1 MSLLTKMTVDG
12 PNNHKPENPFDTM
25 KKILLLSIGIALS
38 VACQQETTP
47 ESPVQKTDEEFVSS
61 LESFDGSTKTS
72 MTEDNSI
79 VWTKGDQIAIFQ
91 GATVADTYQV
101 KDQCDGTASG
111 IFTLVSDNSEVNGE
125 FSSGMEIP
133 ANIAV
138 YPYSEGL
145 GCSSATVTEGGITA
159 TSYTI
164 SGFQFPSVQ
173 QYQANSFPHESF
185 AMVAVTSSMSDHNL
199 RFRNVNGALKLQLRG
214 KCVVKSIK
222 LEGNDNEKL
231 AGASS
236 ITAYPGTTV
245 PSIKFSSEATGVITL
260 DCGEGV
266 QLDPAVPTIF
276 IISVP
281 PTVFSKGFTVT
292 VVDTEGTEMPVR
304 ASVSNEIK
312 RSSILK
318 MPVVTVPVVS
328 TETENIVFEDEV
340 MKELCV
346 KAFDTNGDGELSYT
360 EAAAVTDLSKMTLT
374 KKTFKTFNEFQYFTS
389 VKTIPSSYFSTIG
402 LREITFPKSIT
413 TIGSSAFEGCV
424 NLTAVVMN
432 EGVKTINREAF
443 SGCTKMTRVYLPES
457 VTTIGD
463 GAFYKCSSL
472 TSISIPESVTSIGG
486 GVFYGCSALTKVEI
500 LCSIKSFPYYYHFS
514 SGKSNYD
521 GFFSGCS
528 SLTSIS
534 IPKSVTSIGRS
545 AFEGCSS
552 LTSISIP
559 ESVTTIGDGA
569 FYKCSSLTSI
579 NIPESVTTIGSSTF
593 YGCSSLTSITIPES
607 VTSIGDEAFS
617 LSSSL
622 TSISIPESVTSIGS
636 AAFWG
641 CSSLT
646 SISVP
651 ESVTS
656 IGDRAFSRCSSLT
669 SISIPESVTSVGG
682 GVFYGCSAL
691 TKVEIFCSI
700 SSFPDSYYYGYH
712 GFFEGCSSLASISI
726 PESVTS
732 IGGYAFRDCSSLT
745 SISIPESVT
754 KIGNYA
760 FQNCSSLTSI
770 IIPESVTSI
779 DDYAFSYCFRL
790 TSIIIPESVTSI
802 GNYAFSECI
811 RLTSTYIKATSLSTY
826 GSEAFYDCPTMIY
839 VPLGSEETFKAGWPS
854 YASRIFGY
862 DYSAAQ

>member
-1 MSLLTKMTVDG
+1 MTVAG
-12 PNNHKPENPFDTM
+12 PNNHKPENPFNTM

-47 ESPVQKTDEEFVSS
+47 ESPVQKTDEEFSSS
-61 LESFDGSTKTS
+61 LESFDSPTKTS

-145 GCSSATVTEGGITA
+145 GCSSATVTDGGISA

-173 QYQANSFPHESF
+173 QYQANSFPQESF

-245 PSIKFSSEATGVITL
+245 PSIKFSAEATGSITL
-260 DCGEGV
+260 DCGDGV

-318 MPVVTVPVVS
+318 MPVVTVQVVS
-328 TETENIVFEDEV
+328 AETENIVFEDEV

-374 KKTFKTFNEFQYFTS
+374 RRTFKTFNEFQYFTS
-389 VKTIPSSYFSTIG
+389 VKTVPSSYFSTIG
-402 LREITFPKSIT
+402 SLREITFPKSIT
-413 TIGSSAFEGCV
+413 TIGDSAFKDCI
-424 NLTAVVMN
+424 NLNAVVMS
-432 EGVKTINREAF
+432 EGVENINGEAF
-443 SGCTKMTRVYLPES
+443 SGCTKMTSIYLPES
-457 VTTIGD
+457 VTIVGT
-463 GAFYKCSSL
+463 GAFRGCSSL
-472 TSISIPESVTSIGG
+472 TSISIPESVTSIDD
-486 GVFYGCSALTKVEI
+486 Y
-500 LCSIKSFPYYYHFS
+500 
-514 SGKSNYD
+514 
-521 GFFSGCS
+521 
-528 SLTSIS
+528 
-534 IPKSVTSIGRS
+534 
-545 AFEGCSS
+545 AFEVC
-552 LTSISIP
+552 T
-559 ESVTTIGDGA
+559 
-569 FYKCSSLTSI
+569 SLTSI
-579 NIPESVTTIGSSTF
+579 NIPESVTTIG
-593 YGCSSLTSITIPES
+593 
-607 VTSIGDEAFS
+607 D
-617 LSSSL
+617 
-622 TSISIPESVTSIGS
+622 
-636 AAFWG
+636 
-641 CSSLT
+641 
-646 SISVP
+646 
-651 ESVTS
+651 
-656 IGDRAFSRCSSLT
+656 
-669 SISIPESVTSVGG
+669 
-682 GVFYGCSAL
+682 
-691 TKVEIFCSI
+691 
-700 SSFPDSYYYGYH
+700 
-712 GFFEGCSSLASISI
+712 
-726 PESVTS
+726 
-732 IGGYAFRDCSSLT
+732 
-745 SISIPESVT
+745 
-754 KIGNYA
+754 YA

-770 IIPESVTSI
+770 TILEGVTTIGSSAFKGCSNLTSINIPESVTTI
-779 DDYAFSYCFRL
+779 GYRAFSVCRSL
-790 TSIIIPESVTSI
+790 TSI
-802 GNYAFSECI
+802 N
-811 RLTSTYIKATSLSTY
+811 KH
-826 GSEAFYDCPTMIY
+826 
-839 VPLGSEETFKAGWPS
+839 
-854 YASRIFGY
+854 
-862 DYSAAQ
+862 

>member
-1 MSLLTKMTVDG
+1 MSLLTKMTASG
-12 PNNHKPENPFDTM
+12 PDNHKPENPFNTM

-38 VACQQETTP
+38 VACQQENTP
-47 ESPVQKTDEEFVSS
+47 ESPVHKTDEEFVSS
-61 LESFDGSTKTS
+61 LESFDSPTKTS

-111 IFTLVSDNSEVNGE
+111 IFTLISDNSEVNGE

-173 QYQANSFPHESF
+173 QYQANSFPQESF

-236 ITAYPGTTV
+236 ITAYSGTTV
-245 PSIKFSSEATGVITL
+245 PSIKFSSEATGAITL

-281 PTVFSKGFTVT
+281 PTVFSQGFTVT

-318 MPVVTVPVVS
+318 MPVVTVQVVS
-328 TETENIVFEDEV
+328 AETENIVFEDEV

-360 EAAAVTDLSKMTLT
+360 EAAAVTDLRKLALT
-374 KKTFKTFNEFQYFTS
+374 KTTFKTFNEFQYFTS
-389 VKTIPSSYFSTIG
+389 VKTVPDSYFITAGS

-413 TIGSSAFEGCV
+413 TIGLLAFKGCS
-424 NLTAVVMN
+424 NLTTVVMS

-443 SGCTKMTRVYLPES
+443 SDCENLSNIYLPES
-457 VTTIGD
+457 VTSIGYHTFYGCSSLTSISIPEGVTSIGD
-463 GAFYKCSSL
+463 EAFYECSSLTSIVIPESVTSIGDKAFWVCSSL
-472 TSISIPESVTSIGG
+472 TSISIPESVTSIG
-486 GVFYGCSALTKVEI
+486 YEA
-500 LCSIKSFPYYYHFS
+500 
-514 SGKSNYD
+514 
-521 GFFSGCS
+521 FF
-528 SLTSIS
+528 
-534 IPKSVTSIGRS
+534 
-545 AFEGCSS
+545 GCSS

-559 ESVTTIGDGA
+559 ESVT
-569 FYKCSSLTSI
+569 
-579 NIPESVTTIGSSTF
+579 
-593 YGCSSLTSITIPES
+593 
-607 VTSIGDEAFS
+607 SIGDRAFS
-617 LSSSL
+617 YCSSL

-636 AAFWG
+636 EAFRG
-641 CSSLT
+641 CTSLT
-646 SISVP
+646 SISIP

-656 IGDRAFSRCSSLT
+656 IGNCAFDGCSSLT
-669 SISIPESVTSVGG
+669 SISIPESVTSIGDRA
-682 GVFYGCSAL
+682 F
-691 TKVEIFCSI
+691 
-700 SSFPDSYYYGYH
+700 SY
-712 GFFEGCSSLASISI
+712 
-726 PESVTS
+726 
-732 IGGYAFRDCSSLT
+732 CSSLT

-754 KIGNYA
+754 SIGSEAFRGCTSLTSISIPESVTSIGNCA
-760 FQNCSSLTSI
+760 FDGCSSLTSI
-770 IIPESVTSI
+770 SIPESVTSIEWGAFYGCSSLTSINIPESVTSIGSEAFRGCSSLTSISISESVTSI
-779 DDYAFSYCFRL
+779 DDYAFRDC
-790 TSIIIPESVTSI
+790 T
-802 GNYAFSECI
+802 N
-811 RLTSTYIKATSLSTY
+811 LTSTYIKATSLSY
-826 GSEAFYDCPTMIY
+826 HGSDAFDNCPTIIY
-839 VPLGSEETFKAGWPS
+839 VPLGSEETYKKGWS
-854 YASRIFGY
+854 GYSSRIFGY
-862 DYSAAQ
+862 DYSAAE

>member
-1 MSLLTKMTVDG
+1 M
-12 PNNHKPENPFDTM
+12 
-25 KKILLLSIGIALS
+25 S
-38 VACQQETTP
+38 VACQQENNP
-47 ESPVQKTDEEFVSS
+47 ESPVQKTDAEFSS
-61 LESFDGSTKTS
+61 SIESFDGSTKTS

-145 GCSSATVTEGGITA
+145 GCSSATVTDGGISA

-173 QYQANSFPHESF
+173 QYQANSFPQESF

-245 PSIKFSSEATGVITL
+245 PSIKMSAEASGTITL

-318 MPVVTVPVVS
+318 MPVVTVSDVS
-328 TETENIVFEDEV
+328 SETENIVFEDEV

-346 KAFDTNGDGELSYT
+346 KAFDTNGDGELSSA
-360 EAAAVTDLSKMTLT
+360 EAAAVTDLRKLALT
-374 KKTFKTFNEFQYFTS
+374 KTTFKTFNEFQYFTS
-389 VKTIPSSYFSTIG
+389 VKTVPDSYFITAGS

-413 TIGSSAFEGCV
+413 TIGFLAFKGCS
-424 NLTAVVMN
+424 NLTTVVMS

-443 SGCTKMTRVYLPES
+443 SDCENLSNIYLPES
-457 VTTIGD
+457 VTSIGYHT
-463 GAFYKCSSL
+463 FYGCSSL
-472 TSISIPESVTSIGG
+472 TSISIPEGVTSIGDEAFYNCSSLTSIVIPESVTSIGYEAFRGCSSLKSISIPESVTSIGNG
-486 GVFYGCSALTKVEI
+486 TFARCSSLT
-500 LCSIKSFPYYYHFS
+500 SINIPESVTSIGYEA
-514 SGKSNYD
+514 
-521 GFFSGCS
+521 FSGCS
-528 SLTSIS
+528 SLTSINIPESVTTIGFSTFQSCSSLTNIS
-534 IPKSVTSIGRS
+534 IPESVTSIGEDS
-545 AFEGCSS
+545 FLNCSS

-559 ESVTTIGDGA
+559 ESVTTIGERA
-569 FYKCSSLTSI
+569 FSGCRSLTIIS
-579 NIPESVTTIGSSTF
+579 IPESVTTIGTGTF
-593 YGCSSLTSITIPES
+593 YNCSSLTSITIPESVTSIGDEAFGGCSSLTSITIPES
-607 VTSIGDEAFS
+607 VTSIGDEAF
-617 LSSSL
+617 
-622 TSISIPESVTSIGS
+622 
-636 AAFWG
+636 
-641 CSSLT
+641 
-646 SISVP
+646 
-651 ESVTS
+651 
-656 IGDRAFSRCSSLT
+656 
-669 SISIPESVTSVGG
+669 GG
-682 GVFYGCSAL
+682 
-691 TKVEIFCSI
+691 
-700 SSFPDSYYYGYH
+700 
-712 GFFEGCSSLASISI
+712 
-726 PESVTS
+726 
-732 IGGYAFRDCSSLT
+732 
-745 SISIPESVT
+745 
-754 KIGNYA
+754 
-760 FQNCSSLTSI
+760 CSSLTSI

-779 DDYAFSYCFRL
+779 GRYAFNGC
-790 TSIIIPESVTSI
+790 TS
-802 GNYAFSECI
+802 
-811 RLTSTYIKATSLSTY
+811 LTSTYIKATSLSLY
-826 GSEAFYDCPTMIY
+826 GYRTFYNCPTMIY
-839 VPLGSEETFKAGWPS
+839 VPLGSEETYKSGWPE

-862 DYSAAQ
+862 DYSAAE

>member
-1 MSLLTKMTVDG
+1 
-12 PNNHKPENPFDTM
+12 M

-38 VACQQETTP
+38 IACQQENTP

-61 LESFDGSTKTS
+61 LEGFDGSTKTS

-145 GCSSATVTEGGITA
+145 GCSSATVTDGGITA

-173 QYQANSFPHESF
+173 QYQANSFPQESF

-214 KCVVKSIK
+214 KCAVKSIR

-245 PSIKFSSEATGVITL
+245 PSIKFSSEATGAITL

-292 VVDTEGTEMPVR
+292 VVDTEGNEMPVR

-318 MPVVTVPVVS
+318 MPVVTVSVIS
-328 TETENIVFEDEV
+328 AETENIVFEDEV

-360 EAAAVTDLSKMTLT
+360 EAAAVTDLSKMALT
-374 KKTFKTFNEFQYFTS
+374 RKTFKTFNEFQYFTS
-389 VKTIPSSYFSTIG
+389 VKTVPDSYFSTIG
-402 LREITFPKSIT
+402 LREITFPNSIT
-413 TIGSSAFEGCV
+413 TIGSSAFKGCV

-443 SGCTKMTRVYLPES
+443 SGCTKMTSIYLPESVTSIGDCAFDGCSSLTSISIPKGVTSIGNWAFGFCSSLTSIIIPES
-457 VTTIGD
+457 VTTIG
-463 GAFYKCSSL
+463 GSAFRGCSSLTSIIIPESVTSIRSNTFYGCSSL
-472 TSISIPESVTSIGG
+472 TSISIPESVTSIGE
-486 GVFYGCSALTKVEI
+486 Y
-500 LCSIKSFPYYYHFS
+500 
-514 SGKSNYD
+514 
-521 GFFSGCS
+521 
-528 SLTSIS
+528 
-534 IPKSVTSIGRS
+534 
-545 AFEGCSS
+545 
-552 LTSISIP
+552 
-559 ESVTTIGDGA
+559 
-569 FYKCSSLTSI
+569 
-579 NIPESVTTIGSSTF
+579 TF
-593 YGCSSLTSITIPES
+593 YGC
-607 VTSIGDEAFS
+607 
-617 LSSSL
+617 SSL
-622 TSISIPESVTSIGS
+622 TSISIPESVTSIGDS
-636 AAFWG
+636 AFWA
-641 CSSLT
+641 CSS
-646 SISVP
+646 
-651 ESVTS
+651 
-656 IGDRAFSRCSSLT
+656 
-669 SISIPESVTSVGG
+669 
-682 GVFYGCSAL
+682 
-691 TKVEIFCSI
+691 
-700 SSFPDSYYYGYH
+700 
-712 GFFEGCSSLASISI
+712 
-726 PESVTS
+726 
-732 IGGYAFRDCSSLT
+732 
-745 SISIPESVT
+745 
-754 KIGNYA
+754 
-760 FQNCSSLTSI
+760 
-770 IIPESVTSI
+770 
-779 DDYAFSYCFRL
+779 
-790 TSIIIPESVTSI
+790 
-802 GNYAFSECI
+802 
-811 RLTSTYIKATSLSTY
+811 LTSTYIKATSLSTY
-826 GSEAFYDCPTMIY
+826 GSNAFANCPSTIY
-839 VPLGSEETFKAGWPS
+839 VPSGSEETYKAGWPS
-854 YASRIFGY
+854 YASRIVGY